1 MKGLDVQ
8 QFAISFVV
16 FVALDSIIRL
26 EVLGQP
32 IVGIL
37 LKAVALAGVFSLF
50 QWIRKQEPA
59 K

>member
-8 QFAISFVV
+8 QFGIWFVV
-16 FVALDSIIRL
+16 FVALDSIIQL
-26 EVLGQP
+26 EVQGQP

-37 LKAVALAGVFSLF
+37 LKAAALAGVLSLF